1 MALSKSAISSRQLM
15 TSTLV
20 TKRWKVTATAP
31 GAEEEWNAAKPYDQ
45 IPGARSLPIL
55 GTMWAAIGAWNLYLF
70 IKSHFYIISTLKS
83 ALIISLNMR
92 TIATT
97 TIRFRSGCH
106 APASVARHQL
116 QKIRSYLA
124 WQVSRTTSNGGP
136 YTSRGYWKVAYFAA
150 NDIVVDKQYW
160 FDGFTQIVPLRGQV
174 PWKARIRDV
183 DIIPTEARWA
193 FHIEWNSKWE
203 WRRLVPRS
211 IQNCMQNTEII
222 LNCLGG
228 EFDPRHSSP
237 SSRRPIS
244 NITFLLWVTLQ
255 KSLWRESDSSD
266 KIITKWDPI
275 LSTKC
280 TNGLS
285 NASLVNL

>member
-1 MALSKSAISSRQLM
+1 MSRACICCK
-15 TSTLV
+15 TSTTKNTVLFGV
-20 TKRWKVTATAP
+20 TSFQ
-31 GAEEEWNAAKPYDQ
+31 D
-45 IPGARSLPIL
+45 
-55 GTMWAAIGAWNLYLF
+55 YLQWWPLHVQR
-70 IKSHFYIISTLKS
+70 ILKS
-83 ALIISLNMR
+83 SLLCGKR
-92 TIATT
+92 YSGRWTI
-97 TIRFRSGCH
+97 
-106 APASVARHQL
+106 
-116 QKIRSYLA
+116 
-124 WQVSRTTSNGGP
+124 
-136 YTSRGYWKVAYFAA
+136 
-150 NDIVVDKQYW
+150 YW

-193 FHIEWNSKWE
+193 FHIKWNSKWQ

-222 LNCLGG
+222 LNSLGG